1 LVLIGWQT
9 DQPVLKSLVPGITP
23 MNPMTA
29 IHFILAG
36 TWLLLDSSN
45 NKKPL
50 NTIALIIIFFG
61 TLHFVTDILPLPQI
75 RMDFWLYGDKIPQ

>member
-1 LVLIGWQT
+1 MPGTLILLIASLVLIGWQI

-29 IHFILAG
+29 IHFLLAG
-36 TWLLLDSSN
+36 TWLLLESSK

-50 NTIALIIIFFG
+50 NTIALTAEFN
-61 TLHFVTDILPLPQI
+61 LE
-75 RMDFWLYGDKIPQ
+75 RS